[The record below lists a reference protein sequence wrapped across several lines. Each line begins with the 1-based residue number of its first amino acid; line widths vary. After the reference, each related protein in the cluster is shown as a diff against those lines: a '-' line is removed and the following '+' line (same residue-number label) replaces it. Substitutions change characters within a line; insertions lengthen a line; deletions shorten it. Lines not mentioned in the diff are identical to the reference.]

1 MTTYAT
7 AISTPAAGIV
17 TALATAISDAQALS
31 IALAPGT
38 GGALTGAGAFLA
50 GCTLNGLATSTTG
63 WKMNAGDMRNAVA
76 DLQAALSV
84 ANQKAVVI
92 SNLLSSIGT
101 LD

>member
-1 MTTYAT
+1 MTTYST
-7 AISTPAAGIV
+7 AVATPAAGIV
-17 TALATAISDAQALS
+17 TALATAVSDAQALS

-50 GCTLNGLATSTTG
+50 GCTLNNLATSTTG
-63 WKMNAGDMRNAVA
+63 WKMNAGDMRDAVA
-76 DLQAALSV
+76 ELQAALSV

>member
-1 MTTYAT
+1 MTSYAS
-7 AISTPAAGIV
+7 AISTPAATIV
-17 TALATAISDAQALS
+17 SSLATAVSNAQSLS
-31 IALAPGT
+31 TALAPGT

-63 WKMNAGDMRNAVA
+63 WKMNAGDMRNAVS

-84 ANQKAVVI
+84 ANQKAVAI

>member
-7 AISTPAAGIV
+7 AIATPAAGIV
-17 TALATAISDAQALS
+17 AALATAVSDAQALS

-63 WKMNAGDMRNAVA
+63 WKMNAGDMRNAVS

>member
-17 TALATAISDAQALS
+17 TALATAVSDAEALG
-31 IALAPGT
+31 IALAPGS

-50 GCTLNGLATSTTG
+50 GCTLNNLATNTSS
-63 WKMNAGDMRNAVA
+63 WKSNAADMRIAVA
-76 DLQAALSV
+76 ELQASLSV
-84 ANQKAVVI
+84 ANQQAVVI
-92 SNLLSSIGT
+92 SNLLASIGT

>member
-17 TALATAISDAQALS
+17 TALATAISDAQALR

-50 GCTLNGLATSTTG
+50 GATLNGLATSTTG
-63 WKMNAGDMRNAVA
+63 WKMNAGDMREAVA
-76 DLQAALSV
+76 DLQASLSI

>member
-1 MTTYAT
+1 MTTYST

-17 TALATAISDAQALS
+17 TALATAITDVQALS
-31 IALAPGT
+31 IALAPGS

-84 ANQKAVVI
+84 ANQKATVI
-92 SNLLSSIGT
+92 SNMLAAIGT